1 MAGPSA
7 RFPMSEP
14 ALLLYRWPALNGDV
28 SSMYLQPR
36 GNMRLRVQ
44 KWGNSLA
51 LRIPAAFARE
61 TGLGPGADVSLELDG
76 NRLIITPNS
85 HGPYTLSGLLDGVT
99 EENLHDAVDTGVAQG
114 REVW

>member
-1 MAGPSA
+1 
-7 RFPMSEP
+7 
-14 ALLLYRWPALNGDV
+14 
-28 SSMYLQPR
+28 MYLQLR

-61 TGLGPGADVSLELDG
+61 TRLGPGAEVDLELDG
-76 NRLIITPNS
+76 KRLIITPRS
-85 HGPYTLSGLLDGVT
+85 HGPFTLSGLLDRVT
-99 EENLHDAVDTGVAQG
+99 DENLHRAVDTGGPQG